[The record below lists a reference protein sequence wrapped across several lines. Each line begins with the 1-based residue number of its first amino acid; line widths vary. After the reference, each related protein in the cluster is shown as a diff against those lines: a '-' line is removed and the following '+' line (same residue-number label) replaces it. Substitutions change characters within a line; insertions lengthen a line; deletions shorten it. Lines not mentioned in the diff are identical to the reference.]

1 MDEGNNPRNVIKNV
15 LYFSTE
21 FIVIKQHAN
30 TLHLEINK
38 RFKGSN
44 DHLNMIMFS

>member
-1 MDEGNNPRNVIKNV
+1 MDEGNNPKNVIKNV

-30 TLHLEINK
+30 TAFGNK
-38 RFKGSN
+38 QKV
-44 DHLNMIMFS
+44 